1 MESSR
6 QWYACFSEA
15 YSINLHNLHD
25 LIKPLIFFHLRAME
39 VLGPRKQILLNVHRG
54 ELLDQCDSGLVERQA
69 IAGQGQAAGAE
80 TNPTSSARC
89 CGRLR
94 YSPHICFW
102 TAEFWLV
109 YEGTI
114 RAEAIVPGLCPRP
127 LFCSQGSI
135 LRTERSLSSN
145 NSASKNYAI
154 LCLTSSH

>member
-1 MESSR
+1 
-6 QWYACFSEA
+6 
-15 YSINLHNLHD
+15 
-25 LIKPLIFFHLRAME
+25 
-39 VLGPRKQILLNVHRG
+39 
-54 ELLDQCDSGLVERQA
+54 LDQCDSGLVERQA

-154 LCLTSSH
+154 LCLTSSY